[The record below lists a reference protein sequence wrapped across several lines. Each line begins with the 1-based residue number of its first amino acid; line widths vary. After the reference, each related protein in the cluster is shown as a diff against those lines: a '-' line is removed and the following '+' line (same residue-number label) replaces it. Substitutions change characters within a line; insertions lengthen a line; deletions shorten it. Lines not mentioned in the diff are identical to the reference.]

1 MDEFGERLKKL
12 RKQAGITQQEL
23 AEILNVHPQTV
34 SKWERGI
41 SEPDM
46 AMYGQ
51 LADVLGVSL
60 EELFGTEGCG
70 GRSEGRFDIAG
81 LGSAILAAR
90 KKCGESQGDA
100 ARALGVAA
108 GTVSKWERGIICP
121 DIKNLLALS
130 KHFGVAPSALY
141 YSAQPVPSPEVSAGS
156 PGAVIAERKG
166 GFRLYAIIFAAFLIM
181 LAAALILWLVPDWNF
196 NVTSAEED
204 LPAHTHSYSAE
215 VISPTCTT
223 GGYTIYTCGECNEG
237 YVGDYTAATGHAAG
251 GWSVYSSATCTE
263 QGEERRYCSD
273 CGTLL
278 ESRATAALEHS
289 FSAEVTAP
297 TCSAQGFTTF
307 GCDMC
312 GYSYAAGYT
321 AATGHAAGE
330 RFVVSSPTCTRAGEN
345 RRCCKVCGA
354 VVESRTV
361 AKLEHDY
368 LSTIVQPANGD
379 MGYTLHECK
388 NCDSAY
394 RDNFFT
400 CAFSEG
406 LEYSPANGGYSVAG
420 MGNCTDTNIII
431 PEYIDGNPVV
441 AIENGAFKNCTS
453 LKSVELPQTIASIG
467 AEAFFGC
474 AILTEIELPD
484 SLAEIGA
491 SAFASCG
498 IESIRIPC
506 GVEEVSERAFTDC
519 AFLESVTFEYG
530 VKSINYMAFYRCES
544 LVSLNLPDSITF
556 IDDEAFCGCRSLTS
570 VELPSHIAKIGYST
584 FSDCVS
590 LQSVAVPEGV
600 TIIDDLAFNNCRSL
614 SVVTLP
620 RSLKTIGGYAFNGNY
635 SLRSIVIPASVEN
648 IGDNAFL
655 SCSSLEDV
663 IFADAALW
671 HADGA
676 GISEEELLNPAS
688 AACLLTSSYAKAMW
702 KKY

>member
-60 EELFGTEGCG
+60 EKLFGTEDCG

-121 DIKNLLALS
+121 DLKNLLALS

-237 YVGDYTAATGHAAG
+237 YVGD
-251 GWSVYSSATCTE
+251 
-263 QGEERRYCSD
+263 
-273 CGTLL
+273 
-278 ESRATAALEHS
+278 
-289 FSAEVTAP
+289 
-297 TCSAQGFTTF
+297 
-307 GCDMC
+307 
-312 GYSYAAGYT
+312 YT

-453 LKSVELPQTIASIG
+453 LKSVGLPQTIASIG

-474 AILTEIELPD
+474 AILTGIELPD

-570 VELPSHIAKIGYST
+570 VELPSRIAKIGYST
-584 FSDCVS
+584 F
-590 LQSVAVPEGV
+590 P
-600 TIIDDLAFNNCRSL
+600 T
-614 SVVTLP
+614 
-620 RSLKTIGGYAFNGNY
+620 
-635 SLRSIVIPASVEN
+635 
-648 IGDNAFL
+648 
-655 SCSSLEDV
+655 
-663 IFADAALW
+663 
-671 HADGA
+671 
-676 GISEEELLNPAS
+676 AS
-688 AACLLTSSYAKAMW
+688 AFRASLFPKALR
-702 KKY
+702 